1 MLFSEPNYYFTEPQA
16 RFVPNY
22 PQNEYVNPQDISAF
36 PHTSPGFSY
45 EPDLDTSDL
54 PSHLQQTLPQY
65 RFSGQSFTTKE
76 PRYQNSPE
84 FAFTYQPVGLT
95 TKQAQKH
102 RNNPELS
109 RHPTPITRDP
119 APFRP
124 QYISSQQIRPS
135 THKPNY
141 SHLFSQQH
149 NRDPSETETFL
160 GQITIQSP
168 AELPPEFNS
177 RGFKPS
183 LEFPTQHHNKP
194 QRTPSVGS
202 NELAPSKFKHQ
213 NQNLD
218 YHDKS
223 FGNNAVQVGTAS
235 RGNFLN
241 HRTRIFAPDAN
252 KASKTRAKDYFINSN
267 GDVYITTKIPF
278 SPKPTVAPVRPT
290 TLKRKNTFVPSTKSP
305 EKPISFNIKP
315 TKIPFVPKKPAF
327 STTENMHLEYLLE
340 DPIDNEDIGKQS
352 DDVEVIQSA
361 TVPPDQLFTVSI
373 EPTTLLDTTIQE
385 YSTTNQEEETTQTSS
400 GTEYGQE
407 NEEATTSTEI
417 NNEYITVSNENDT
430 ITTELQTS
438 TVEETL
444 TSKENSTENDT
455 TTSKPTTIIED
466 VTYKEL
472 VDGKT
477 LDTTQEPQPT
487 LSNENIESINHMS
500 NIIKPEADSI
510 ILGGSVVSVVTT
522 KSVINNTMIISA
534 TPSPQVTRQMYSPN
548 TSEVENSTDSW
559 IVVASV
565 QTSRSVSGARY
576 LPSSIVE
583 QKERN
588 KLLNEPDEYDT
599 SNEGKESF
607 SDETGDNYT
616 TIAKSTTS
624 KPNTS
629 TESLTDKLDRV
640 QSDLS
645 SGLLTGGF
653 NNIAVIKEAPEK
665 NDETTVLDVTTTTT
679 TTTTSKPTLPPVVI
693 RKFSAHARPSTTLR
707 PKKIFDSIK
716 RDDLSGLLPA
726 GFKPKYQNRKS
737 TTTTRSTVDLD
748 IPQGDEPAKIEPSLE
763 SLRSKIK
770 FQETSLL
777 LPPGYKAAVN
787 TTQQPDLTSLHP
799 AGYSNKNKT
808 EKVTKTDLSA
818 SLPSGYVPA
827 VTTTS
832 NPIDKLLSNVR
843 SVDISALLP
852 PGYKPP
858 TPTPQNPKTIE
869 NISTKARPV
878 DISAFLPP
886 GYKPPKSATNA
897 NRPSSSATLPKP
909 KNIGSLTNKARPTDI
924 SALLPPGYKF
934 SKTNI
939 NKTTPTTRRP
949 KETES
954 VLAKAEPVDISALLP
969 PGYKPPKTTTAKSKN
984 IVEDALVDDISV
996 FLPPGYK
1003 SRSSFPRTA
1012 TTTETTPTTEISSPN
1027 PNDAASQTTKN
1038 SGGFKL
1044 VFPSRPGAGSRKSS
1058 KRLTTP
1064 KPVKVEG
1071 PVVTPPSIQKGW
1083 PSR

>member
-1 MLFSEPNYYFTEPQA
+1 MFSEPNYYFTEPQA
-16 RFVPNY
+16 RFIPNY
-22 PQNEYVNPQDISAF
+22 QQNEYVNPQDISAF

-76 PRYQNSPE
+76 PKYQNNPE
-84 FAFTYQPVGLT
+84 FAFTYQPIGRT
-95 TKQAQKH
+95 TKQVQKI

-109 RHPTPITRDP
+109 HLSHPSPITRNP

-124 QYISSQQIRPS
+124 QYIPSQQIRPS

-149 NRDPSETETFL
+149 NRDPSQTETFL

-168 AELPPEFNS
+168 AELPPEFN

-183 LEFPTQHHNKP
+183 IEFPTRHHNKP
-194 QRTPSVGS
+194 QRTHPVSN
-202 NELAPSKFKHQ
+202 NELAPSKFKHE

-223 FGNNAVQVGTAS
+223 FANNAVQVGTGS
-235 RGNFLN
+235 RGSFLN

-267 GDVYITTKIPF
+267 GDVYITTKVPF
-278 SPKPTVAPVRPT
+278 SPKPTVASIRPT
-290 TLKRKNTFVPSTKSP
+290 TLKRKNPFVPSTKSP
-305 EKPISFNIKP
+305 EKPLSFNIKP
-315 TKIPFVPKKPAF
+315 TKIPFVPKKPTF

-340 DPIDNEDIGKQS
+340 DPINNEDIAKHS
-352 DDVEVIQSA
+352 DDVEVIKSA
-361 TVPPDQLFTVSI
+361 TVPPDQLFTISI
-373 EPTTLLDTTIQE
+373 DPTTLLDTTIQD
-385 YSTTNQEEETTQTSS
+385 YSTTNQEEETTQTSAI
-400 GTEYGQE
+400 TEYTHE
-407 NEEATTSTEI
+407 NEEDATPTEI
-417 NNEYITVSNENDT
+417 SHEYISISNENDK

-438 TVEETL
+438 TIEEIL
-444 TSKENSTENDT
+444 TTKENVTVSDIT
-455 TTSKPTTIIED
+455 TIKPTTIIED
-466 VTYKEL
+466 NTYKEL
-472 VDGKT
+472 VDTKT
-477 LDTTQEPQPT
+477 LDTTQEPQT
-487 LSNENIESINHMS
+487 THSNENSESINNMS

-522 KSVINNTMIISA
+522 KSVVNNTMIISA
-534 TPSPQVTRQMYSPN
+534 TPSPQVTQQMYSPN
-548 TSEVENSTDSW
+548 TLQVENSTDSW

-588 KLLNEPDEYDT
+588 KHLNEPDEYEN

-607 SDETGDNYT
+607 SDEINDNNQT
-616 TIAKSTTS
+616 TVTKTTTT

-665 NDETTVLDVTTTTT
+665 NDETTVPDVTTTTT
-679 TTTTSKPTLPPVVI
+679 TTTTSKPNLPPVVI
-693 RKFSAHARPSTTLR
+693 RKFSAFSRPSTTLR

-737 TTTTRSTVDLD
+737 TTTSQSPIDLD
-748 IPQGDEPAKIEPSLE
+748 IPQGDEPAKPEPSLE
-763 SLRSKIK
+763 SLHGKIK

-777 LPPGYKAAVN
+777 LPPGYKTAAN
-787 TTQQPDLTSLHP
+787 D
-799 AGYSNKNKT
+799 YNKNKNI
-808 EKVTKTDLSA
+808 KA
-818 SLPSGYVPA
+818 SKIDIPK
-827 VTTTS
+827 TTTT
-832 NPIDKLLSNVR
+832 NPIDKLLYNAQ

-858 TPTPQNPKTIE
+858 TLTPQKEKTIE
-869 NISTKARPV
+869 NILTKAQ
-878 DISAFLPP
+878 
-886 GYKPPKSATNA
+886 
-897 NRPSSSATLPKP
+897 
-909 KNIGSLTNKARPTDI
+909 
-924 SALLPPGYKF
+924 
-934 SKTNI
+934 
-939 NKTTPTTRRP
+939 
-949 KETES
+949 
-954 VLAKAEPVDISALLP
+954 PVDISALLP
-969 PGYKPPKTTTAKSKN
+969 PGYKPPKSTTNPNKSSNTTLPKLKNGENLMNKAQPVDISALLPPEYKLPKTNTNKIVSTTQKSKRVETVLAKAEPVNISAILPPGYKPLKTTTVKPKN
-984 IVEDALVDDISV
+984 NMDDSLVDDISA

-1003 SRSSFPRTA
+1003 ARSSPRTT
-1012 TTTETTPTTEISSPN
+1012 TTTEATSMSESSSPTS
-1027 PNDAASQTTKN
+1027 NDATHQTTK
-1038 SGGFKL
+1038 SSSGFKL
-1044 VFPSRPGAGSRKSS
+1044 VFPSRPGAGNRKSS

-1064 KPVKVEG
+1064 KPQNVDG
-1071 PVVTPPSIQKGW
+1071 PIITPPSIQKGW